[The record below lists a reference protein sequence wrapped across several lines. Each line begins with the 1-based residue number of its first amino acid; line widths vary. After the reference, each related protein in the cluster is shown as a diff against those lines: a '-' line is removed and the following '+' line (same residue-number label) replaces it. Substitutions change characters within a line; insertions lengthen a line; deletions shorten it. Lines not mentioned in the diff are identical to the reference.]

1 MDVNGYFRF
10 EDEVYSGTSMIEH
23 RLRVGYIY
31 LPIPLYL
38 AENWKDIH
46 NISNFE
52 PMRKYSLGGQ
62 YDRPIPR
69 KTIEDK
75 GISREAFGREK
86 MGAGFNYRFDNL
98 NRLKHRMSHASYK
111 SYYSFYKNNQ
121 KMTITR
127 LKAYI
132 NYLWDTSGIRGM
144 LISVICFKK

>member
-46 NISNFE
+46 NISNSE

-62 YDRPIPR
+62 LTDLFLEKSLKIKVLVEKPLVGR
-69 KTIEDK
+69 KW
-75 GISREAFGREK
+75 G
-86 MGAGFNYRFDNL
+86 
-98 NRLKHRMSHASYK
+98 
-111 SYYSFYKNNQ
+111 Q
-121 KMTITR
+121 V
-127 LKAYI
+127 
-132 NYLWDTSGIRGM
+132 
-144 LISVICFKK
+144 LIIDLIILID